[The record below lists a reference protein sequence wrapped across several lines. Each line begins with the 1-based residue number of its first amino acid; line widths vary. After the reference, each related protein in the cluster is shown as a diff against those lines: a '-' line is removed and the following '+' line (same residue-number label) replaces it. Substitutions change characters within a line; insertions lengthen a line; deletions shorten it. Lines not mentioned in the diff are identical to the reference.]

1 MSAAAETI
9 PTSGVVATLDALGLS
24 TSTFYRLLQ
33 PSRPSKRRTPAR
45 ALSATEQQVA
55 LDALHEERF
64 QDRPP
69 AEVVATLAE
78 EGRYVGSE
86 RTLYRLL
93 AKHDEVRERR
103 NQLVHPNY
111 AKPELVATAPNQVWS
126 WDITKLLTTTKLVY
140 LYLYVV
146 IDIYSRY
153 VVGWL
158 LAERENAALATRL
171 VDEVVARND
180 VKPGCI
186 TLHADRGAPMRSKL
200 LSQLLAELDVNKS
213 FSRPHTSNDNPYSE
227 SHFKTLKYHP
237 GFPRKLRNLDD
248 GLAHCRQFFSWY
260 NDEHHHS
267 GIELFTPSDVHF
279 GRADAVLKQRH
290 DVMMAAYAQH
300 PERFVQGPP
309 RLRQLPSQVAIN
321 PPTTSPAAT
330 TPVCST
336 QPSPASVAASTTFS
350 TEVYPH
356 APVSSQD
363 SVH

>member
-158 LAERENAALATRL
+158 LA
-171 VDEVVARND
+171 D
-180 VKPGCI
+180 
-186 TLHADRGAPMRSKL
+186 
-200 LSQLLAELDVNKS
+200 
-213 FSRPHTSNDNPYSE
+213 
-227 SHFKTLKYHP
+227 
-237 GFPRKLRNLDD
+237 
-248 GLAHCRQFFSWY
+248 
-260 NDEHHHS
+260 
-267 GIELFTPSDVHF
+267 
-279 GRADAVLKQRH
+279 
-290 DVMMAAYAQH
+290 
-300 PERFVQGPP
+300 
-309 RLRQLPSQVAIN
+309 
-321 PPTTSPAAT
+321 
-330 TPVCST
+330 
-336 QPSPASVAASTTFS
+336 
-350 TEVYPH
+350 
-356 APVSSQD
+356 
-363 SVH
+363 